1 MGKLDSVACICIRQC
16 KIPTVYGKG
25 HLFVKDEKC
34 KFLIHRGVFSCDVD
48 NGKYC
53 IYKHGKGESMIY
65 CGVITKNVFLK
76 HFEVVEDI
84 ITEVDMLFDKYFN
97 CVI

>member
-16 KIPTVYGKG
+16 KIPTVY
-25 HLFVKDEKC
+25 
-34 KFLIHRGVFSCDVD
+34 
-48 NGKYC
+48 
-53 IYKHGKGESMIY
+53 GKGESMIY